1 MSYETI
7 KAKYA
12 EKVKAQ
18 TSTEATAKAKMD
30 ALARQLEQAEQELHE
45 AGTLRNKAINKENS
59 DAYYEALQKRNRIER
74 EYKEAK
80 QAYEDTCAGEAVE
93 KICERIM

>member
-30 ALARQLEQAEQELHE
+30 ALAR
-45 AGTLRNKAINKENS
+45 
-59 DAYYEALQKRNRIER
+59 
-74 EYKEAK
+74 
-80 QAYEDTCAGEAVE
+80 
-93 KICERIM
+93 